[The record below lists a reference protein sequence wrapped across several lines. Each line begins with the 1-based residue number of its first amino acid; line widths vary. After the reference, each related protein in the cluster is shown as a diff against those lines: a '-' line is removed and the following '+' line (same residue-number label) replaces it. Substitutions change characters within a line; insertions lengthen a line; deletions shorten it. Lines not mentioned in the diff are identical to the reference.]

1 MNATLTTQARAL
13 RLSGLLVSLEV
24 RLQEATGNQLSHAE
38 FLELLFQD
46 ELNIRAQRAINRR
59 EQRAH
64 FREQR
69 TLEDFDFRFNPKIN
83 RKQIHQLAA
92 GHYLKEARDILFI
105 GPPGV
110 GKSHLAQALGNA
122 AITQGHDVLYVSIFD
137 LVRERQEDDDLESGP
152 QGSLKR
158 YLKPTLLII
167 DDMGIKT
174 LPPRSGERLFEIIMR
189 RYEKRSTIMT
199 SNRPIEEWGKLLGDV
214 PSATAILDRFLHH
227 AEIISIEGQSYRLAG
242 RQKAK
247 AKPTK

>member
-1 MNATLTTQARAL
+1 M
-13 RLSGLLVSLEV
+13 LSELENSLKSMRYHAVRIWVTKASLSQGHSSFSGSKRDTRTSFTWGDGRECYQGASRTRVPGVDTPSQQSIRDRDRGETDSVLSIVVDHGYCVS
-24 RLQEATGNQLSHAE
+24 GS
-38 FLELLFQD
+38 
-46 ELNIRAQRAINRR
+46 
-59 EQRAH
+59 
-64 FREQR
+64 
-69 TLEDFDFRFNPKIN
+69 
-83 RKQIHQLAA
+83 
-92 GHYLKEARDILFI
+92 
-105 GPPGV
+105 PGV

-122 AITQGHDVLYVSIFD
+122 AIKQGHDVLYVSIFD
-137 LVRERQEDDDLESGP
+137 LVRELQEDDDLESGP

-227 AEIISIEGQSYRLAG
+227 AEIIAIEGQSYRLAD
-242 RQKAK
+242 RQKAQSK
-247 AKPTK
+247 QAKQ